1 MAHTSDRNRPDSEIP
16 RSHMQERSHFWVN
29 LDRIPQDVS
38 CWKKILMALQFVFI
52 LLESW
57 RGDEGFE
64 WTPPVWRWKIE
75 WFLWF
80 HKAQM
85 WEAKNHVSFDT
96 EFVLCCSCFVK
107 SPTGF
112 TFFCLVFTF
121 CNCLETQC
129 YVQTTTC
136 LVHLS
141 DDLLSATW
149 TVNNNGREELRFS
162 DGASEKGKHLHSSM
176 YVSSVFVSDWWWMP
190 CHITPFYSSL
200 HLNFASSRSLDCS
213 PSHHSSLE
221 SSKPK
226 PLILYCILW
235 TWTGDFLQSKF
246 VPKVACFCSEEQWL
260 GWGEDGPGLWQIL

>member
-1 MAHTSDRNRPDSEIP
+1 MFLVGK
-16 RSHMQERSHFWVN
+16 RSWWPYN
-29 LDRIPQDVS
+29 LFSS
-38 CWKKILMALQFVFI
+38 CWKV
-52 LLESW
+52 E
-57 RGDEGFE
+57 EGMKGLNEHHQCGGGKLSDFCGS
-64 WTPPVWRWKIE
+64 TK
-75 WFLWF
+75 
-80 HKAQM
+80 HKCGKPRIMSPLIQSLYCVA
-85 WEAKNHVSFDT
+85 V
-96 EFVLCCSCFVK
+96 VFVK